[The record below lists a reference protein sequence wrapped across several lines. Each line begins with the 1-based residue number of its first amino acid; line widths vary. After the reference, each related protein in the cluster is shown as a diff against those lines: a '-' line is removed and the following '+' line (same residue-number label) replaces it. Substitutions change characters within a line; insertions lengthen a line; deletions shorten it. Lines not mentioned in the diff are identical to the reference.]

1 MGMWRTGSHLA
12 GSVCD
17 ALGKAKGH
25 KLATCRGPEC
35 SAEISAVQRSV
46 QCNQCSAEISA
57 GLERLLEV
65 VLAHTM
71 SPFRRGSGQLL
82 TLWAQIWL
90 ISYI

>member
-25 KLATCRGPEC
+25 KLATCRGPE
-35 SAEISAVQRSV
+35 S
-46 QCNQCSAEISA
+46 SAEISA

-65 VLAHTM
+65 VLAHNM
-71 SPFRRGSGQLL
+71 SPFRRDSGHLL
-82 TLWAQIWL
+82 TLWAQVWL

>member
-35 SAEISAVQRSV
+35 SAEISA
-46 QCNQCSAEISA
+46 
-57 GLERLLEV
+57 GLEGLLEV

-71 SPFRRGSGQLL
+71 SPFRRDSGQLL
-82 TLWAQIWL
+82 TLWAHVWL
-90 ISYI
+90 MSYI